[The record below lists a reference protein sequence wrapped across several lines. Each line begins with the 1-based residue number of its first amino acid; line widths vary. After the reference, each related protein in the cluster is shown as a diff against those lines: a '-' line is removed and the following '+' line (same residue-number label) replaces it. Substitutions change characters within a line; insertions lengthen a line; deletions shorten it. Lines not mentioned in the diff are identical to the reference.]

1 MATHATRR
9 SFLRLA
15 LMGASGVAAGGLISA
30 CAPKVVTET
39 VVVEKEVERVVEVIK
54 EAEVA
59 PKEAVTVR
67 YHARIGEQ
75 ENSLYEMQSPS
86 FMEENPH
93 ITLELENFP
102 GGEYLAKISTMF
114 AGGTLGD
121 AIWGA
126 IGGATVYFLYSQGLV
141 RPHDEFVAAEDYD
154 ILGEYYEGCI
164 RAMQIEGNLLGLPF
178 KAHPGL
184 AVIYYNENL
193 FERAGIDV
201 PTAEW
206 THDDQVDMAQAI
218 QGLAGEEPIFG
229 YLPGTDWKSVLTLT
243 RSYGGDLVS
252 EDGTKFL
259 LSSEEA
265 KAAVR
270 RLHDFFQTWEV
281 SPTPEQIIG
290 GGSQMWTMGLIGM
303 FQAGTWAS
311 VLKGTIGDRFKWM
324 VAPNATGPAGVGGSD
339 YEVDSFS
346 VTTTSKHPWEAWE
359 WVKYL
364 CNRDSGVLLGV
375 IGGTVNGRHD
385 VYDSPVL
392 LRHPYRPVFRDI
404 MANAQDW
411 RIQANWRLSE
421 ASTALGQLLQPVWAG
436 QEQPTDT
443 YIDSVT
449 DQIQDIFDMP
459 RP

>member
-15 LMGASGVAAGGLISA
+15 LMSVSGVAAGGLLSA
-30 CAPKVVTET
+30 CAPKVVTQT
-39 VVVEKEVERVVEVIK
+39 VVVEKQVEKVVEVVK

-59 PKEAVTVR
+59 PKTPATVR

-75 ENSLYEMQSPS
+75 ENALYEMQSVK

-93 ITLELENFP
+93 ITLVLENFP

-141 RPHDEFVAAEDYD
+141 RPHDEFVAAEGHD
-154 ILGEYYEGCI
+154 ILSEYYDGCI
-164 RAMQIEGNLLGLPF
+164 KAMQIEGNLLGLPF

-184 AVIYYNENL
+184 AIIYYNMNL
-193 FERAGIDV
+193 FEKAGIDV
-201 PTAEW
+201 PTPEW
-206 THDDQVDMAQAI
+206 KHDDQVEMAQAI
-218 QGLAGEEPIFG
+218 QGVAGADPIYG
-229 YLPGTDWKSVLTLT
+229 YLPGTDWKAVLTMT
-243 RSYGGDLVS
+243 RSFGGDLVG
-252 EDGTKFL
+252 ENGTKFL
-259 LSSEEA
+259 LNSDEGKE
-265 KAAVR
+265 AVR
-270 RLHDFFQTWEV
+270 RLHSFFQTWKV
-281 SPTPEQIIG
+281 SPTPEQVIG
-290 GGSQMWTMGLIGM
+290 GGNQMWTMGLLGM
-303 FQAGTWAS
+303 IQGGTSTA
-311 VLKGTIGDRFKWM
+311 VLEKTIGDKFKWM
-324 VAPNATGPAGVGGSD
+324 AAPNAIGPAGVGGSD
-339 YEVDSFS
+339 YEVDSYS
-346 VTTTSKHPWEAWE
+346 VTTSSKQPWEAWE

-364 CNRDSGVLLGV
+364 CNRDSGILLGV

-392 LRHPYRPVFRDI
+392 LRHPYRVVFRDV

-411 RIQANWRLSE
+411 NIQANWRLSE
-421 ASTALGQLLQPVWAG
+421 SASALGQLLQPLWAG
-436 QEQPTDT
+436 QEQPTDAF
-443 YIDSVT
+443 IDSVT
-449 DQIQDIFDMP
+449 EQIQDIFDMP